1 MPNRKSAEKRLRQNV
16 ARRGRNRATKSA
28 VKTQIRKV
36 REAVAAGD
44 VPKAE
49 EEYRVAAQRL
59 DRAGAANVIHPNR
72 AARTKSRLQQ
82 LIKKNKQEDG

>member
-1 MPNRKSAEKRLRQNV
+1 MPNRNSAKKRLRQNI
-16 ARRGRNRATKSA
+16 AHQGLNRATKSA
-28 VKTQIRKV
+28 MRTQIRKV

-49 EEYRVAAQRL
+49 EEYRLMAKKL
-59 DRAGAANVIHPNR
+59 DRAGATRMIHPNR

-82 LIKKNKQEDG
+82 LIKKNKQAG

>member
-1 MPNRKSAEKRLRQNV
+1 MPNRNSAKKRLRQNI
-16 ARRGRNRATKSA
+16 AQRGQNRATKSSM
-28 VKTQIRKV
+28 KTQIRKV

-49 EEYRVAAQRL
+49 AEYRLAAKKL
-59 DRAGAANVIHPNR
+59 DKAGATNIIHPNR

-82 LIKKNKQEDG
+82 LIKKNKQAD